1 VGLIVNGGTI
11 LGMLEPGAA
20 ELTREELIVL
30 AAAVREMIKAD
41 GVVSDSEADAAA
53 ALARRL
59 GLDSK
64 TWAAL
69 WADAQRELP
78 NVDAVVHAAARDL
91 TRANA
96 REIVYELLYEIA
108 TDGSIVD
115 SEWDLL
121 EWLDETWRFVD
132 AQQGR

>member
-1 VGLIVNGGTI
+1 
-11 LGMLEPGAA
+11 MLEPGAA
-20 ELTREELIVL
+20 NLTRDELIVL

-59 GLDSK
+59 GLDTK
-64 TWAAL
+64 TWSVL

-91 TRANA
+91 KRAAA
-96 REIVYELLYEIA
+96 RELVYELLYEIA

-121 EWLDETWRFVD
+121 EWLDETWRYVD

>member
-1 VGLIVNGGTI
+1 
-11 LGMLEPGAA
+11 MLEPGAA
-20 ELTREELIVL
+20 NLSREELLLL

-41 GVVSDSEADAAA
+41 GTVSDSEADAAA

-59 GLDSK
+59 GLDNQ
-64 TWAAL
+64 TWNAL
-69 WADAQRELP
+69 WDEASRELP
-78 NVDAVVHAAARDL
+78 NVDAVMHAAAELRRND
-91 TRANA
+91 A

-121 EWLDETWRFVD
+121 EWLDETWRYVD
-132 AQQGR
+132 QVKR